1 MNNERFM
8 RSKTTFDRI
17 FLEYNRDSI
26 HYLSDD
32 SVMKVPRLFAQSCLR
47 KPSTT
52 SIVVLIAM
60 VYFTVLLWK
69 RDMGLKEF
77 MDRLTGDQRFLEH
90 TNLSKKLKSVDE
102 FQSLY
107 SVLKPTN
114 RAIAWRSVEFVIK
127 PRSTNGLLAGRTSFR
142 GEATSEFEVL
152 VLDIKHVSGDVYRGG
167 FKPSF
172 GGEYKITVLL
182 TYVNGENFNYSSH
195 RASIMTNI
203 EGSPFVLSVE
213 SQPPPEDITRYCS
226 QLESGTARGRWVR
239 CGSLRGIEEC
249 SKWQVDVRFD
259 FDKLHRFFWLPYSCQ
274 LHYYSDHEM
283 KVCLAKNGWEKI
295 IFTGDSHTRYRAYH
309 WVTRLYGNCFGCDKT
324 RIATRF
330 GLVPKI
336 EWVFDARGTRWPATF
351 PSISK
356 PTEIYINP
364 KTRRSMFSDP
374 LPESIDDG
382 DLYLM
387 NFGHWLLREVTFDKF
402 MVDKLRAH
410 IEAVKFWNSSREF
423 RLGSKVWAADKPKR
437 FLWVNTMSLRWREDE
452 DVRNWTM
459 TPSPSN
465 IGYMN
470 SFIDRAMKDE
480 GIQVVDAFQVS
491 NGRLNAVHD
500 ATHYAKVFL
509 EGVCAGAV
517 ENAVTNLILNALCN
531 Q

>member
-1 MNNERFM
+1 MN
-8 RSKTTFDRI
+8 
-17 FLEYNRDSI
+17 
-26 HYLSDD
+26 
-32 SVMKVPRLFAQSCLR
+32 VPRSFARNCSK
-47 KPSTT
+47 KPTT
-52 SIVVLIAM
+52 SLVIMIAM
-60 VYFTVLLWK
+60 VCLIVLINK
-69 RDMGLKEF
+69 RDVGFKEF
-77 MDRLTGDQRFLEH
+77 MYGLPAHRRFSGH
-90 TNLSKKLKSVDE
+90 TNLSKDSNSVGD
-102 FQSLY
+102 FHSLY
-107 SVLKPTN
+107 SLLKPTS

-127 PRSTNGLLAGRTSFR
+127 PRSTNGLLAGRTTFR

-152 VLDIKHVSGDVYRGG
+152 VLDSKHIGGDVYRAG

-410 IEAVKFWNSSREF
+410 IEAIKLLNSSKKT
-423 RLGSKVWAADKPKR
+423 GTDSNIGAADKPKR
-437 FLWVNTMSLRWREDE
+437 FLWVNTMSFRWREDKG
-452 DVRNWTM
+452 VREWIM
-459 TPSPSN
+459 TPSPSLV
-465 IGYMN
+465 GYMN
-470 SFIDRAMKDE
+470 SFIDRAMKAA
-480 GIQVVDAFQVS
+480 GIQVVDAFQIS
-491 NGRLNAVHD
+491 NGRLNALQD
-500 ATHYAKVFL
+500 ATHYAKVFSNG
-509 EGVCAGAV
+509 ECGGAV

-531 Q
+531 E